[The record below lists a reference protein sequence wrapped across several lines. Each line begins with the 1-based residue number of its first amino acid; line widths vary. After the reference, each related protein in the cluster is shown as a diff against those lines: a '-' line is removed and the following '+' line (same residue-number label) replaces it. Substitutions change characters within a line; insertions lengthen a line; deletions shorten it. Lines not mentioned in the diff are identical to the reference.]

1 MAERYNRV
9 HRAVAQP
16 EDETVEEVAER
27 IADHNEDEI
36 TRREA
41 LEQELQAQGRSEE
54 GAEVGDEID

>member
-1 MAERYNRV
+1 MT
-9 HRAVAQP
+9 QP
-16 EDETVEEVAER
+16 EEPSDETVDEVAER

-54 GAEVGDEID
+54 GADVGDEID